1 MPIIKPVSEL
11 RNYPSVLKDVKVG
24 EPIYL
29 TKNGAGRYVLMDIAD
44 YANVAAAER
53 LNHELMCGRLAGETQ
68 GWITKD
74 AMRQHF
80 AGING

>member
-11 RNYPSVLKDVKVG
+11 RNYLDVLKDVKAGV
-24 EPIYL
+24 PVYL
-29 TKNGAGRYVLMDIAD
+29 TKNGTGRYVLIDIAD
-44 YANVAAAER
+44 YANMEAAER
-53 LNHELMCGRLAGETQ
+53 LNHELMRGRLAGETQ

-80 AGING
+80 AIAK

>member
-29 TKNGAGRYVLMDIAD
+29 TKNGAGRYVLMDISD
-44 YANVAAAER
+44 YANVVAAER
-53 LNHELMCGRLAGETQ
+53 LNHELMRGRLAGETQ

-80 AGING
+80 AGIKR